1 MRLKSFTAKTMRDAM
16 DMVKEALGDDAVI
29 VATREEKDRAG
40 NPLVHITAA
49 VEKDMPGGSAD
60 SAWDRAEALD
70 ESGLSEEITDALLRH
85 TVPEEVLDQIVSTA
99 SMIGMSEAR
108 PAFMAAIESLFKF
121 DPLPILPEP
130 KPMMMIGAP
139 GAGKTLATAKIAARG
154 AMRGLNV
161 AVITTDTERAGGREQ
176 LEAFTR
182 LMDIKLHCA
191 REPLEMKELLLSVKD
206 ADQILIDTAGAN
218 PFDHDSVKNL
228 AGWIRNMD
236 LTPVMVLPANTHAE
250 EASDMAEIFSAIGA
264 QRLFVSR
271 IDVARRLGSLL
282 SAAYAGGLS
291 FCDIS
296 ATPKVADGLSQLNAK
311 RLTQLL
317 MPRANTSKM
326 GSANPQRIRK
336 AG

>member
-1 MRLKSFTAKTMRDAM
+1 M
-16 DMVKEALGDDAVI
+16 DMVREALGDDAVI

-49 VEKDMPGGSAD
+49 VEKDMPGGPAD
-60 SAWDRAEALD
+60 SAWEKEEALG
-70 ESGLSEEITDALLRH
+70 ESGLTEEITDALLRH

-99 SMIGMSEAR
+99 SMIGMGDAR

-121 DPLPILPEP
+121 EPLPALPEA
-130 KPMMMIGAP
+130 KPIMMVGAP
-139 GAGKTLATAKIAARG
+139 GAGKTLATAKVAARS
-154 AMRGLNV
+154 AMRGLDV
-161 AVITTDTERAGGREQ
+161 TVITTDTERAGGREQ

-182 LMDIKLHCA
+182 LMDIELHCV
-191 REPLEMKELLLSVKD
+191 REPVELKELLLSVKD

-218 PFDHDSVKNL
+218 PFDRDSIGGLSSWTNAV
-228 AGWIRNMD
+228 D
-236 LTPVMVLPANTHAE
+236 LTPVFVMPANTHAE
-250 EASDMAEIFSAIGA
+250 EAAEMAEIFSAIGA
-264 QRLFVSR
+264 ERLFVSR

-282 SAAYAGGLS
+282 SAAYTGGLS

-296 ATPKVADGLSQLNAK
+296 ATPKVADGLSQLNSK

-326 GSANPQRIRK
+326 GSANPQKIRK